1 MDLASLGSLQ
11 HLVSSISLNDSS
23 LALIALLAGMAG
35 GWIVTNWREQQV
47 RLKRA
52 KIERK

>member
-1 MDLASLGSLQ
+1 MDFTSFDSL
-11 HLVSSISLNDSS
+11 HNLVSSIAANDSS
-23 LALIALLAGMAG
+23 LALIALLAGMGA

-52 KIERK
+52 KIDRR